1 MRILCLDDERLA
13 LKMLVNCVKK
23 VKPDA
28 EVEAFDDQDELI
40 ADAKE
45 NGCDVAFLDIH
56 MRGMTGVQVAKKLKE
71 INPKLNIIVVTGFSE
86 YKGEAM
92 DMKAS
97 GYIMKPVTKE
107 EVAQELEELRFP
119 IVPKK
124 DAILKVQCFG
134 NFDVFTPDGKPVHF
148 DRSRAKEIFAYL
160 VHRHGSSCSSRE
172 IAAALFEDEPYDKK
186 QQSYLQTL
194 IAVMM
199 KSLKAVGAE
208 AAVNKDYNSMSVNTK
223 VLDCDYYRFAEL
235 DAGAVNAYSNEYM
248 SQYYWAEF
256 MTDDWE

>member
-1 MRILCLDDERLA
+1 M
-13 LKMLVNCVKK
+13 
-23 VKPDA
+23 
-28 EVEAFDDQDELI
+28 QDELI

-71 INPKLNIIVVTGFSE
+71 INPKLNIIFVTGFSE

-124 DAILKVQCFG
+124 DAILKVQ
-134 NFDVFTPDGKPVHF
+134 
-148 DRSRAKEIFAYL
+148 
-160 VHRHGSSCSSRE
+160 
-172 IAAALFEDEPYDKK
+172 
-186 QQSYLQTL
+186 
-194 IAVMM
+194 
-199 KSLKAVGAE
+199 
-208 AAVNKDYNSMSVNTK
+208 
-223 VLDCDYYRFAEL
+223 
-235 DAGAVNAYSNEYM
+235 
-248 SQYYWAEF
+248 
-256 MTDDWE
+256 

>member
-1 MRILCLDDERLA
+1 MKKIKMMTLSLAVGTAFTFTAPAFGGTAYAAPVLD
-13 LKMLVNCVKK
+13 
-23 VKPDA
+23 
-28 EVEAFDDQDELI
+28 
-40 ADAKE
+40 
-45 NGCDVAFLDIH
+45 
-56 MRGMTGVQVAKKLKE
+56 
-71 INPKLNIIVVTGFSE
+71 
-86 YKGEAM
+86 
-92 DMKAS
+92 
-97 GYIMKPVTKE
+97 
-107 EVAQELEELRFP
+107 
-119 IVPKK
+119 
-124 DAILKVQCFG
+124 
-134 NFDVFTPDGKPVHF
+134 
-148 DRSRAKEIFAYL
+148 L